1 MITVTEEAKELFT
14 TVEHPEG
21 TILRLDPVTDE
32 STGETQIG
40 LSAGEPQGDDQ
51 VIEHDG
57 VSLLHIAGPVSEA
70 LDGSTLNLV
79 ETPEGPALGLTTPD
93 ERPPSTD
100 PPEAVGGAERAVD
113 RLRDYHEGRGDLELP
128 ARASPRPAPH
138 ISVARTTVERPR
150 ARPSS

>member
-51 VIEHDG
+51 VVEHDG

-93 ERPPSTD
+93 EGPS
-100 PPEAVGGAERAVD
+100 VNG
-113 RLRDYHEGRGDLELP
+113 
-128 ARASPRPAPH
+128 
-138 ISVARTTVERPR
+138 
-150 ARPSS
+150 SS